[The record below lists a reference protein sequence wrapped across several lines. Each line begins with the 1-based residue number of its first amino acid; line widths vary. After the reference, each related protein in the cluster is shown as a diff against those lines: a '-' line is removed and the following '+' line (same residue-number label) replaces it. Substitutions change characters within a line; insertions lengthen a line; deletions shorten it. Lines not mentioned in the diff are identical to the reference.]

1 VIAEPNSSALP
12 GMSALDLRND
22 EPIESNIETAGRK
35 EILVAVGAH
44 E

>member
-22 EPIESNIETAGRK
+22 EPIES
-35 EILVAVGAH
+35 ILRQPA
-44 E
+44 EKKS